1 MNSTQTHPLQNNFSN
16 GIRDHFNRKA
26 LHLAPISIHYRRLLA
41 QYYNNYTGA
50 DSRVIELGCGTGELL
65 KRLNLRVP
73 TGIDLSEEQ
82 IKVAK
87 QLIPQGSFIVG
98 NAETITLDRYF
109 DTIILSDTLNYAG
122 DIQLLLS
129 NLHGFSDHN
138 SRLIINSKNTL
149 WAPIIRLAQKLKL
162 KNPEPKLN
170 WLSVNDILNLLHL
183 ANWEEITVEN
193 RILLP
198 LPLIGSPFNRWLA
211 PLLKHFC
218 LTSFIICRPQYFLTP
233 RKEYSVTVIVPA
245 RNEAGNI
252 CSAVERIP
260 VMGTR
265 SEVIFIEGNST
276 DNTWEEI
283 QKNLDKRNDL
293 TVSSMKQTGKGK
305 ANAVREAIAKATGDV
320 IMILDAD
327 LTVAPEDLPKFYEL
341 LATGKAEFA
350 NGVRLVY
357 PMDNHAMR
365 FLNMCANKFFSI
377 GFSWILGQ
385 PVKDTLCGT
394 KVFFRE
400 SYLDFAKDEADLRL
414 KDPFGDFEFLYFA
427 RQKNLKILDIPI
439 RYHDRVYGQTN
450 INRWRHGWMLLK
462 MLVYGALRFK
472 FI

>member
-1 MNSTQTHPLQNNFSN
+1 MQVMNRNIKLSAYLN
-16 GIRDHFNRKA
+16 K
-26 LHLAPISIHYRRLLA
+26 ISKHYNQLSSPPPYLSYYYRQLIA
-41 QYYNNYTGA
+41 QYYKRLIHHEHDILEIG
-50 DSRVIELGCGTGELL
+50 SGQGLLL
-65 KRLNLRVP
+65 KLLSYKRMSGVDISETQVDIAKKKIPDGRFYCQAAEYLNLDGKFDV
-73 TGIDLSEEQ
+73 I
-82 IKVAK
+82 
-87 QLIPQGSFIVG
+87 LI
-98 NAETITLDRYF
+98 
-109 DTIILSDTLNYAG
+109 SDTLNYVG
-122 DIQLLLS
+122 DIQLLLQSLHSMSHS
-129 NLHGFSDHN
+129 NT
-138 SRLIINSKNTL
+138 RLMINSVNTL
-149 WAPIIRLAQKLKL
+149 WYPLINLANHLGL
-162 KNPEPKLN
+162 KNPEPPGN
-170 WLSVNDILNLLHL
+170 WLSVNDVLNLLNL
-183 ANWEEITVEN
+183 SDWENVTIEN
-193 RILLP
+193 RILMP
-198 LPLIGSPFNRWLA
+198 LPVIGPILNRWIA
-211 PLLKHFC
+211 PLLQHFC
-218 LTSFIICRPQYFLTP
+218 LTTFIVCRPRIPFYT